1 MSGAAHES
9 MSLQRRI
16 MRQALPNLRRTF
28 VVPDFAVLNSFIYV
42 ALLPYLI
49 CQLSS
54 AHEVRRL
61 KRA

>member
-28 VVPDFAVLNSFIYV
+28 VVPDFAVLNSFIRS
-42 ALLPYLI
+42 
-49 CQLSS
+49 SS
-54 AHEVRRL
+54 AVPNL
-61 KRA
+61 SIKFGT